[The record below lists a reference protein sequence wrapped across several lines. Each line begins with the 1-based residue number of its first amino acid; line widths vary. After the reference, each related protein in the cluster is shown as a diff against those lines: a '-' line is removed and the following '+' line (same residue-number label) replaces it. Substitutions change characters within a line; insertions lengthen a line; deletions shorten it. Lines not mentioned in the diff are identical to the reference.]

1 MTRTAAREIAVH
13 FAFELG
19 FTNQTAEEL
28 LAEAL
33 NRKTFEQIGEEE
45 PLYAEFPNEKQR
57 EYISK
62 LVKGVYEHSP
72 ELDEY
77 ISKYAIGWKYS
88 RLNRVPCDHA
98 GGHV

>member
-33 NRKTFEQIGEEE
+33 NRSMRSSPMRSSGS
-45 PLYAEFPNEKQR
+45 
-57 EYISK
+57 ISP
-62 LVKGVYEHSP
+62 S
-72 ELDEY
+72 
-77 ISKYAIGWKYS
+77 W
-88 RLNRVPCDHA
+88 
-98 GGHV
+98 

>member
-33 NRKTFEQIGEEE
+33 NRKTFGRRSRSMRSS
-45 PLYAEFPNEKQR
+45 PMR
-57 EYISK
+57 SSGSISP
-62 LVKGVYEHSP
+62 S
-72 ELDEY
+72 
-77 ISKYAIGWKYS
+77 W
-88 RLNRVPCDHA
+88 
-98 GGHV
+98 

>member
-33 NRKTFEQIGEEE
+33 NRKTFEQIGRRSRSMRSS
-45 PLYAEFPNEKQR
+45 PMR
-57 EYISK
+57 SSGSISP
-62 LVKGVYEHSP
+62 S
-72 ELDEY
+72 
-77 ISKYAIGWKYS
+77 W
-88 RLNRVPCDHA
+88 
-98 GGHV
+98 